1 MMAVWFEPWRQYWQ
15 ILSGCRLQAMLA
27 ATLVAVSGF
36 FEVLSMLSLTPI
48 LEALAPGSKPDAGDL
63 ERLVQ
68 YLAISSG
75 QEIKVGLVL
84 FAAFGLLSALLRLF
98 SEAKAL
104 RIRAYVEVETRERM
118 AEALLDVDW
127 QRFIA
132 LRQGEIAKSLLMEG
146 NQIAYGVRLFVMGLG
161 TLLATFTFLL
171 MAWWI
176 SPEMT
181 SYTLA
186 FGAGAAFVYRAASR
200 PVRRNVEHLSR
211 LLGSIGT
218 KVTDVFG
225 NLKFIRASGRSATA
239 REESANIF
247 REFADASYRSQIY
260 SPALR
265 AFFEIAVLV
274 FIAVFLYWRLFVN
287 GDPASTVLIFMAV
300 FYRLS
305 PKILAVQDYFFQAR
319 TYLPWFESWKKR
331 LDFALS
337 SRQATNGSEVPIF
350 TNELCFDRVS
360 FSYVEGRPVI
370 ADISLSVRPGECVA
384 IVGASGG
391 GKSTLLDLTT
401 GLLRPSSGCV
411 SVDGRPLDKLD
422 REAWCQ
428 RIGLVMQESPL
439 FHTSVLANIAWGD
452 PAPNAELAIDCARR
466 AHAWDFIES
475 LPEGLNTVIG
485 ERGARLSGGQ
495 RQRLGIARAL
505 YRQPALLILDEATS
519 ALDGEAESV
528 VQSALE
534 ELKGRFAIL
543 MVAHRLKTVRM
554 ADRIIVLVDG
564 HIAEQGSWDELAQR
578 GEIFSE
584 MLAQQGMVL

>member
-1 MMAVWFEPWRQYWQ
+1 MMAVWVEPWRQYWQ
-15 ILSGCRLQAMLA
+15 ILDGCRLQAMLTA
-27 ATLVAVSGF
+27 ALVAVSGF
-36 FEVLSMLSLTPI
+36 FEVLSMLSLAPI
-48 LEALAPGSKPDAGDL
+48 LEALAPGSKLGAGDL

-68 YLAISSG
+68 YLAISTG
-75 QEIKVGLVL
+75 QEVKLGLVL
-84 FAAFGLLSALLRLF
+84 FAVFGLLSALLRLV

-104 RIRAYVEVETRERM
+104 RIRARVEVGTRERM

-161 TLLATFTFLL
+161 TLLATFTLLL

-186 FGAGAAFVYRAASR
+186 FGASAAIVYRTASG
-200 PVRRNVEHLSR
+200 PVRRNVEHLSG
-211 LLGSIGT
+211 LLGTIGT

-225 NLKFIRASGRSATA
+225 NLKFIRASGRSAAA
-239 REESANIF
+239 RAESASIF

-331 LDFALS
+331 LDLALS
-337 SRQATNGSEVPIF
+337 SRQVANGSEVPTF
-350 TNELCFDRVS
+350 KNELCFDRVS
-360 FSYVEGRPVI
+360 FSYEEGRPVI
-370 ADISLSVRPGECVA
+370 VDISLSVRPGECVA

-401 GLLRPSSGCV
+401 GLLRPSSGCI

-452 PAPNAELAIDCARR
+452 PAPNVELAIDCAIR
-466 AHAWDFIES
+466 AHAWDFIEL

-564 HIAEQGSWDELAQR
+564 HVAEQGSWEELAQK
-578 GEIFSE
+578 GEIFPE
-584 MLAQQGMVL
+584 MLTRQGMVL